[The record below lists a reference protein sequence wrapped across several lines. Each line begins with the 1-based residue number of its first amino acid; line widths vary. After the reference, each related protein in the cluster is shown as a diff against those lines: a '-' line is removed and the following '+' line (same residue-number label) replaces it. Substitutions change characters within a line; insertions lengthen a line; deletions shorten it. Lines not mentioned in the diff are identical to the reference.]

1 VIRHLIN
8 LLLWALPPSRCF
20 AFRRL
25 CLRLAGVSIA
35 PGAAFCGRGWIY
47 GRGRLAIGDDSWLS
61 PGVIIY
67 THLDVSIVIGARCD
81 IGPGVEFIV
90 GSHAIGDS
98 ARRAGPGS
106 ARAISVGDGCWL
118 GAGSKI
124 LGGVTVGSGSVIAVG
139 AVVLKDVPPNTL
151 YAGVPAVLKRTL
163 D

>member
-1 VIRHLIN
+1 MIRHLIN

-20 AFRRL
+20 ALRRL

-61 PGVIIY
+61 PGVIVY
-67 THLDVSIVIGARCD
+67 THLDVSIVIGERCD

-90 GSHAIGDS
+90 GSHVIGDS
-98 ARRAGPGS
+98 TRRAGRGT
-106 ARAISVGDGCWL
+106 ARAINVGNVCWI

-124 LGGVTVGSGSVIAVG
+124 MGGVTIGSGSVVAAG
-139 AVVLKDVPPNTL
+139 AVVLRDVPPNTL

-163 D
+163 G